1 MKLEPLAFLFME
13 GDPGDR
19 MFIVRRGRV
28 RIMKREGAQMAT
40 LAELGPGS
48 ILGEMSLLDRQPRS
62 ATAKTLETTEL
73 LVIDQT
79 MLEKTY
85 DALPPWLTS
94 IIRMLVQRLR
104 ETTARKYRD
113 DLCNALP
120 CLLFLL
126 QDSQEALLIS
136 TLAEQIRSLYGLSH
150 SDFQRLL
157 DGVQALGLVKPLS
170 NDRIEIIKPRMVHLL
185 YQAMLD
191 RTLPKPTRE
200 NLLSAEET
208 HTLQALLAASA
219 KNPHAQGH
227 LNVVTQVQVRESA
240 PDLNPQHL
248 VNLGLAGHLQG
259 TPALTEGCSPAET
272 QQYAFEEK
280 KMQELFDLQS
290 LFAQATTGLA
300 ELMVLGH

>member
-1 MKLEPLAFLFME
+1 MKLEPLSFLFME

-19 MFIVRRGRV
+19 MFIIRRGRI
-28 RIMKREGAQMAT
+28 RIMKREGSQMAT

-73 LVIDQT
+73 LVIDQN

-85 DALPPWLTS
+85 EALPPWLTS

-113 DLCNALP
+113 DLFNAFP

-126 QDSQEALLIS
+126 QDSKEPLIIMN
-136 TLAEQIRSLYGLSH
+136 LADQMRSLYGLSY

-157 DGVQALGLVKPLS
+157 SAFQKMGLTRLLGD
-170 NDRIEIIKPRMVHLL
+170 DRIEVINPRTSRLL
-185 YQAMLD
+185 YLALLD

-200 NLLSAEET
+200 NLLSKEET
-208 HTLQALLAASA
+208 QSISALLSTSA
-219 KNPHAQGH
+219 KFPQVHDK
-227 LNVVTQVQVRESA
+227 LNMVTQRQILDLY
-240 PDLNPQHL
+240 PDLQCHHL
-248 VNLGLAGHLQG
+248 ANLCLAGHLQG
-259 TPALTEGCSPAET
+259 IPEIHESGSPPET
-272 QQYAFEEK
+272 QRYAFDEK
-280 KMQELFDLQS
+280 RIQELLDLQR
-290 LFAQATTGLA
+290 LFEKATSGLA
-300 ELMVLGH
+300 EFMV